1 MAILIVI
8 TSNRQ
13 SQVNMQDAYNKYAS
27 ELFIGKPARNIYLMK
42 NNGLALMHA
51 WKEKKR
57 NPFYVDVYVADEV
70 HEWQLPEEVR
80 RSADWKIEK
89 KYTPYPVSAQT
100 LKKENIPSRDQ
111 LEKLSLNFSMK
122 SPEKASKF

>member
-13 SQVNMQDAYNKYAS
+13 SQANMQDAYKKYAS
-27 ELFIGKPARNIYLMK
+27 ELFIGKPSRNVYLMK
-42 NNGLALMHA
+42 NNGLSLMYA

-57 NPFYVDVYVADEV
+57 NPFYVDMYAADEV
-70 HEWQLPEEVR
+70 HEWQLPEQVR
-80 RSADWKIEK
+80 RSADWKVEK
-89 KYTPYPVSAQT
+89 KYGPYPVSAQT
-100 LKKENIPSRDQ
+100 LEAEGLPSRDQ

-122 SPEKASKF
+122 